1 MSEPSVNSKFVSQLA
16 TVERDLKAKLFQDES
31 VRVFKITKNDSIKNK
46 VEAIL
51 KFIGDNEIV
60 LLGGVSNG
68 VAKLIAITEIVKQ
81 KEQQL
86 FQYNT
91 LLKIE
96 STTNPNHKNKP
107 DVDSKT
113 QDEVSLEKKVLEEIN
128 GPKVFTLPSMYILL
142 TKKDILEGIDMM
154 SWTKQKTS

>member
-1 MSEPSVNSKFVSQLA
+1 M
-16 TVERDLKAKLFQDES
+16 
-31 VRVFKITKNDSIKNK
+31 
-46 VEAIL
+46 

-107 DVDSKT
+107 DVDTKT
-113 QDEVSLEKKVLEEIN
+113 QDEVSLERK
-128 GPKVFTLPSMYILL
+128 F
-142 TKKDILEGIDMM
+142 
-154 SWTKQKTS
+154 